1 MERNVTNMRKRFTE
15 SRTYEEAYMIGKQ
28 RIDDAIKIYDSY
40 SNRGGGILSNALAH
54 FVDVKSTKM

>member
-40 SNRGGGILSNALAH
+40 SNRGGGILSNVLAH

>member
-40 SNRGGGILSNALAH
+40 SNRGGGGFYQTSLPILW
-54 FVDVKSTKM
+54 M